1 MARGSRSASRGAT
14 APRGTELCPVGDR
27 TGRAARLAVED
38 DRLVGRG
45 RRGVRIELRSAR
57 TLWIYRAGGRDGLAV
72 LDRHGTG
79 LLVLDATFD
88 PHRVRAF
95 AARHGLGFW
104 LGALSEAEP
113 GYRLA
118 GARRLRGLPGRASL
132 RAGRRAGR
140 RALAAARRWAAAHG
154 FTTAVAR
161 T

>member
-1 MARGSRSASRGAT
+1 VGRGNGSGLRGAT
-14 APRGTELCPVGDR
+14 APRGPELCAVGDR
-27 TGRAARLAVED
+27 TGRTARLAVED
-38 DRLVGRG
+38 DLLVGRG
-45 RRGVRIELRSAR
+45 RRGVRVELSAAR
-57 TLWIYRAGGRDGLAV
+57 TLWIFRSQGRDGLAV

-95 AARHGLGFW
+95 ATRHGLAFW

-118 GARRLRGLPGRASL
+118 GARRLRGLPGRAAL
-132 RAGRRAGR
+132 RTLRRGARRAV
-140 RALAAARRWAAAHG
+140 ATVRRWAAEHG
-154 FTTAVAR
+154 FTTAIAR